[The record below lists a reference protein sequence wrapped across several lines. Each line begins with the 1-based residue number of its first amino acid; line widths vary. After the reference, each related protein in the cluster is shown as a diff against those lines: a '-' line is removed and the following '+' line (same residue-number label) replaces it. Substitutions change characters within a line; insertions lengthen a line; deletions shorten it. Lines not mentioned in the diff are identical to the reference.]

1 VPQGK
6 PLYLCAGSQS
16 SGSTLISWCFL
27 QRSDM
32 DGILDAR
39 FDMIPILPASIS
51 APNVWCKFTI
61 ACFRFSEVRQF
72 YVDAGWD
79 VKSLLVVRD
88 VRSVFNSLLNKAK
101 YARNGITAEDPPI
114 RLRLRRLK
122 EDWKLFR
129 DSNWPILRYEDLAD
143 RAEQPL
149 RDACAGMGL
158 AWDDAMVNW
167 KKSPEQMADA
177 KYGNATFLASR
188 KDTLAA
194 TLDPKLAQIK
204 TRHIP
209 PADLEWMESEFADFN
224 ADLRYPAHVPSEARS
239 PSPAIAAATFENTR
253 RYERLHRRHWFGQ
266 MMGKF
271 FSRGTP
277 ALAQREE

>member
-1 VPQGK
+1 
-6 PLYLCAGSQS
+6 
-16 SGSTLISWCFL
+16 
-27 QRSDM
+27 M

-39 FDMIPILPASIS
+39 FDMIPILPARIA
-51 APNVWCKFTI
+51 APNLWCKFTI

-72 YVDAGWD
+72 YLDSGWD

-129 DSNWPILRYEDLAD
+129 DSGWPILRYEDLAGGAVRVD
-143 RAEQPL
+143 QPM
-149 RDACAGMGL
+149 REACAALGL
-158 AWDDAMVNW
+158 AWDEAMVNW
-167 KKSPEQMADA
+167 KKTPEQMADA
-177 KYGNATFLASR
+177 KYGNATFHASR

-204 TRHIP
+204 TRHVP

-224 ADLRYPAHVPSEARS
+224 ADMRYPAHVAVEA
-239 PSPAIAAATFENTR
+239 PATPGIAAATFEQTR
-253 RYERLHRRHWFGQ
+253 RYERLQKRHWLGQ
-266 MMGKF
+266 MMNKF
-271 FSRGTP
+271 LGRGAP

>member
-1 VPQGK
+1 MPSSRS
-6 PLYLCAGSQS
+6 LFLCAGSQS

-27 QRSDM
+27 QRADM

-39 FDMIPILPASIS
+39 FDMIPVLPARIS
-51 APNVWCKFTI
+51 TPNLWCKFTI

-72 YVDAGWD
+72 YLDAGWD

-129 DSNWPILRYEDLAD
+129 DSGWPILRYEDLAD

-149 RDACAGMGL
+149 REACAGMGL
-158 AWDDAMVNW
+158 AWDQGMIDW

-177 KYGNATFLASR
+177 KYGNETFLATR
-188 KDTLAA
+188 KATLAA

-204 TRHIP
+204 TPHVP
-209 PADLEWMESEFADFN
+209 PADLEWMESEFAEFN
-224 ADLRYPAHVPSEARS
+224 TDMRYPAHVPSEAPPQS
-239 PSPAIAAATFENTR
+239 PVAAATFEQTR
-253 RYERLHRRHWFGQ
+253 RYERLQRRHWFGQ
-266 MMGKF
+266 LMG
-271 FSRGTP
+271 RMLGRRTP

>member
-1 VPQGK
+1 MASGK
-6 PLYLCAGSQS
+6 SLYLCAGSQS

-27 QRSDM
+27 QRADM

-39 FDMIPILPASIS
+39 FDMIPILPARIA
-51 APNVWCKFTI
+51 APNLWCKFTI

-72 YVDAGWD
+72 YADSGWD

-114 RLRLRRLK
+114 RLRLRRLR

-129 DSNWPILRYEDLAD
+129 DSGWPILRYEDLAD

-149 RDACAGMGL
+149 REACAGLGL
-158 AWDDAMVNW
+158 AWDEGMVNW

-188 KDTLAA
+188 KETLAA

-204 TRHIP
+204 TRNIP

-224 ADLRYPAHVPSEARS
+224 TDMRYPAHVPSEAS
-239 PSPAIAAATFENTR
+239 PQSPATAAATFENTR
-253 RYERLHRRHWFGQ
+253 RYERLHRKHRFGQ
-266 MMGKF
+266 MIGKF
-271 FSRGTP
+271 FGCGAP